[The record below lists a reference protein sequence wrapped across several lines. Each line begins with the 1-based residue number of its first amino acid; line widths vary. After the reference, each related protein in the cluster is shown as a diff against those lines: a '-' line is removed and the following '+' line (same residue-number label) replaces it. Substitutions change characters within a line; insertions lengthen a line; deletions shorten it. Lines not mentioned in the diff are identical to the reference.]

1 MTLPY
6 FPEKSGS
13 AQQLDDNFIDKS
25 FERISTVP
33 GFGSEKNV
41 LRNVHPMIQ
50 VLWSALQGCTVSFPK
65 EKRTEKKIT
74 FLKPM
79 FTLISTNFI
88 NKVQICSNYSVWC
101 LEFLPFWHY
110 RLGMAVWPLPVTRT
124 TRILIFFGRG
134 SL

>member
-33 GFGSEKNV
+33 GFGSEKKCSPKCSPNDSGALVRIAGLYGV
-41 LRNVHPMIQ
+41 L
-50 VLWSALQGCTVSFPK
+50 PK
-65 EKRTEKKIT
+65 REKDGKKIT